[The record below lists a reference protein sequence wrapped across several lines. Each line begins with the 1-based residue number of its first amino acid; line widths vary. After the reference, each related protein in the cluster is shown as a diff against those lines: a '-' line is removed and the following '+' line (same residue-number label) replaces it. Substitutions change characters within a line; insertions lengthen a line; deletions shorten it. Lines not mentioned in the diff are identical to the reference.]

1 MAMACNK
8 ARLAALA
15 ALWAGPLAAQTLPAQ
30 APPRATG
37 AAVLDE
43 IIVTAQK
50 RQERLIDVPQSVS
63 VLSAQSLAQA
73 HAERF
78 SDYFNRIPSA
88 ALVESQAGQTRLLL
102 RGINTGGVGATVA
115 TYVDE
120 TPYGSATALANG
132 AVLTPDIDPSD
143 LERVE
148 VLRGP
153 QGTLY
158 GANSLGGLVKYVTA
172 APNTAATQF
181 SAETSLEDVAHGTT
195 GWSARAAGNLP
206 LSDTAA
212 VRVSGFYRDD
222 PGYIDDPRLGRDVN
236 DGQTYGGRV
245 SILWRPIT
253 DLTLRASAV
262 AQNIRSNGA
271 NTADVD
277 PVTLAPVSGRLIQ
290 NRTVREPNNIDYRIY
305 NLTGDYDFGAVALT
319 SSTSWSTLDQVQVQ
333 DATGVYGDLLTGAFG
348 TPLGAPLDQLMDQER
363 FTQEVRLAS
372 SGAQAFE
379 WTVGGYYTR
388 ERNRLDQTLFGVD
401 ADTGAPVAD
410 LSDLAVVGLASHYDE
425 YAGFANGTLHLSP
438 RFDITAGGRYSHNKQ
453 SAVQTTTGLLAGGD
467 ISLNEDSSDNV
478 FTYSIAPAFKPN
490 RDTTIYAR
498 IARGYRPGGPNILPP
513 AAPTAVPRQ
522 FGADTTTNYELGVKA
537 DLLDRKLSIEL
548 TGFLIDWKNI
558 QLLAAVDGFA
568 VNTNGGS
575 ARSKGVELAL
585 TARPTQGLTL
595 GVNGAYVDAQLTD
608 DAPDLT
614 GGMSGDWLPY
624 APRFAATFSADYE
637 RPLTDKVTGRA
648 GVSWR
653 HTGKRRSDFDATYGQ
668 RRLET
673 FDQVDAYA
681 GVTVDRYRIEVFAR
695 NLTDSDGVVSLGG
708 AGSAP
713 NGGAAAAVVRP
724 RSVGVTLGVRY

>member
-1 MAMACNK
+1 MAMACNT
-8 ARLAALA
+8 ARLAAVA
-15 ALWAGPLAAQTLPAQ
+15 ALWAGPLAAQTLPPAS
-30 APPRATG
+30 PPRQAG

-43 IIVTAQK
+43 IVVTAQK
-50 RQERLIDVPQSVS
+50 REERLLDVPQSVS
-63 VLSAQSLAQA
+63 VLSAQTLAQA

-78 SDYFNRIPSA
+78 SDYLTRIPSA
-88 ALVESQAGQTRLLL
+88 AIVENQAGQARLLL

-132 AVLTPDIDPSD
+132 AVLAPDLDPSD

-172 APNTAATQF
+172 APNTTATQF
-181 SAETSLEDVAHGTT
+181 SAETSVEDVAHGTT

-206 LSDTAA
+206 LSETAA
-212 VRVSGFYRDD
+212 VRVSGSYRED
-222 PGYIDDPRLGRDVN
+222 PGYIDDPRLGHDVN
-236 DGQTYGGRV
+236 DGETYGGRA

-262 AQNIRSNGA
+262 AQNIRSNGP
-271 NTADVD
+271 NGVDVD
-277 PVTLAPVSGRLIQ
+277 PVTLEPVSGALIQ
-290 NRTVREPNNIDYRIY
+290 NRTVREPNAIDYRIY
-305 NLTGDYDFGAVALT
+305 NLTGEYDFGAVALT
-319 SSTSWSTLDQVQVQ
+319 SSTSTSTLDQVQVQ

-348 TPLGAPLDQLMDQER
+348 TPLGAPLDQRMAQRR
-363 FTQEVRLAS
+363 FTQELRLAS
-372 SGAQAFE
+372 SGAQALE

-388 ERNRLDQTLFGVD
+388 ERNRLDQVLNAVD
-401 ADTGAPVAD
+401 ADTGAPAAG
-410 LSDLAVVGLASHYDE
+410 LSGLAVVGLASHYDE

-438 RFDITAGGRYSHNKQ
+438 RFDVTAGGRYSHNRQ
-453 SAVQTTTGLLAGGD
+453 SAVQTTSGLLVGGD
-467 ISLNEDSSDNV
+467 LALDASSSDNV

-498 IARGYRPGGPNILPP
+498 VARGYRPGGPNVLPP

-537 DLLDRKLSIEL
+537 DLLDRRLSLEL

-558 QLLAAVDGFA
+558 QLLADVGGFA

-585 TARPTQGLTL
+585 TARPVAGLTL
-595 GVNGAYVDAQLTD
+595 GANGAYVDAQLTE
-608 DAPDLT
+608 DAPALI
-614 GGMSGDWLPY
+614 GGASGDWLPY
-624 APRFAATFSADYE
+624 APRVATTFSADYE
-637 RPLTDKVTGRA
+637 RPLSDKVTGRA

-653 HTGKRRSDFDATYGQ
+653 HTGKRRSDFDTNYGQ
-668 RRLET
+668 RHLEA

-681 GVTVDRYRIEVFAR
+681 GVTIDRFRIEAFAR
-695 NLTDSDGVVSLGG
+695 NLTDSDGVVALGG

-713 NGGAAAAVVRP
+713 NGAASAAVVRP
-724 RSVGVTLGVRY
+724 RSIGVTLGVRY